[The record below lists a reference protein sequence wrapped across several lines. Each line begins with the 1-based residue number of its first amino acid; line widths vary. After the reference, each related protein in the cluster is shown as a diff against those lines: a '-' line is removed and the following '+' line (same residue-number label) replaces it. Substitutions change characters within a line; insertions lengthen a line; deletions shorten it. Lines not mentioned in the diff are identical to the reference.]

1 MEQLAAGRAVFST
14 LIDLGGPVM
23 AVLAGLSLIAVTL
36 ILAKLYQFLRLR
48 AILPAD
54 PTPAISLYL
63 GGRREEA
70 LNTLAGSRSAL
81 APVLRAAMGGNG
93 QIEEAARREETERV
107 ALAGLEELRAYLRG
121 LELIATLA
129 PLLGLLGTVLGM
141 IEAFQELQGGG
152 SRANPALLAGGIW
165 EALLTTA
172 VGLAV
177 AIPVVALLNWLERR
191 VDRVARD
198 LDSLVTQVFTED
210 LSEESEEQ
218 TTEKKSSDEPA
229 RLRPAAVSSG
239 A

>member
-172 VGLAV
+172 AGLTL
-177 AIPVVALLNWLERR
+177 AIPASAAFLWFER
-191 VDRVARD
+191 
-198 LDSLVTQVFTED
+198 LVERSRHAMEDAATRVFTGRRAGSPAEGD
-210 LSEESEEQ
+210 L
-218 TTEKKSSDEPA
+218 
-229 RLRPAAVSSG
+229 
-239 A
+239 